1 MYDDDI
7 KDAHNNGK
15 NYFDTDIPKCIRDME
30 NKGKNLKI
38 AKNLQK
44 SSLTVM
50 VVFSKQQGNLS
61 LICITEKILE
71 IGS

>member
-1 MYDDDI
+1 MIVFILSSHDC
-7 KDAHNNGK
+7 K
-15 NYFDTDIPKCIRDME
+15 TSIRDIE
-30 NKGKNLKI
+30 KSGENLKI

-61 LICITEKILE
+61 LICITEKNLE
-71 IGS
+71 IGP